1 MENYPIAIPV
11 EEALGLILKRCA
23 PLDSESVA
31 LEEADDRV
39 LAEDVVARENI
50 PPFPRSPY
58 DGYALRAADT
68 QTASKEQGV
77 TLRIIEE
84 VPAGH
89 APERCVGV
97 GEATKILTGAP
108 IPEGA
113 DVVVK
118 FEDTEFTAET
128 VTLFAPCKSGD
139 NIVPAGEDIQLGDTV
154 VARGTVLDGA
164 LLGILAGLGYTEVT
178 VKRRPR
184 VELISTG
191 DELVSAGEPLAPGQI
206 RNSSVYTLASY
217 VRRCGAQAHC
227 VGIVP
232 DRAQPIADAIAAAA
246 QNADLVL
253 TTGGVSVG
261 DYDMLRR
268 ALELLD
274 AEILFWKVRMK
285 PGSAFVAAVYKGTLI
300 LCLSGNPSAAVV
312 AFFLLGIPALRKL
325 EGCGDV
331 ELRKSKVRLA
341 RHFKKKS
348 PNRRFLPGRL
358 LVRDGEAYL
367 EQAEKQGN
375 GMLHPLHG
383 CTLLGELPA
392 GSPPMEAGSMIEA
405 YWLFD

>member
-1 MENYPIAIPV
+1 MKQYPIALSP
-11 EEALGLILKRCA
+11 EEAGALILERCTA
-23 PLDSESVA
+23 LDSESVA
-31 LEEADDRV
+31 LEEADGRV
-39 LAEDVVARENI
+39 LAEDIVARESI

-89 APERCVGV
+89 APAKCVGA

-108 IPEGA
+108 IPAGA

-118 FEDTEFTAET
+118 FEDTEFTDAA
-128 VTLFAPCKSGD
+128 VTLFAPCKSGN
-139 NIVPAGEDIQLGDTV
+139 NIVPAGEDIQLGETV
-154 VARGTVLDGA
+154 MTKGTVLDGA
-164 LLGILAGLGYTEVT
+164 LLGILAGLGYTEVSVT
-178 VKRRPR
+178 RRPR

-191 DELVSAGEPLAPGQI
+191 DELVSAGEPLAPGKI
-206 RNSSVYTLASY
+206 RNSSVFTLASY

-227 VGIVP
+227 AGIVP

-246 QNADLVL
+246 EDADLVL

-274 AEILFWKVRMK
+274 AEIMFWKVCMK
-285 PGSAFVAAVYKGTLI
+285 PGSAFVAAVYRGTLI

-312 AFFLLGIPALRKL
+312 AFFLLGIPALRKMEGRSDAAL
-325 EGCGDV
+325 EKI
-331 ELRKSKVRLA
+331 RVRLG
-341 RHFKKKS
+341 RDFGKKS

-358 LVRDGEAYL
+358 LIKDGEAYL
-367 EQAEKQGN
+367 EQTEKQGN

-392 GSPPMEAGSMIEA
+392 GSPPMEAGSMIAA
-405 YWLFD
+405 YQLFE

>member
-1 MENYPIAIPV
+1 MKQYPIAV
-11 EEALGLILKRCA
+11 
-23 PLDSESVA
+23 S
-31 LEEADDRV
+31 LEEAERLILARCAELNHEQVATEEADGRV
-39 LAEDVVARENI
+39 LAEDVVARESI

-68 QTASKEQGV
+68 KAATEEQGV

-89 APERCVGV
+89 APTKTVGA
-97 GEATKILTGAP
+97 GEAVKILTGAP

-113 DVVVK
+113 DAVVK
-118 FEDTEFTAET
+118 FEDTKFDRET
-128 VTLFAPCKSGD
+128 VTLFAPCKSGE
-139 NIVPAGEDIQLGDTV
+139 NIVSAGEDICRGETV
-154 VARGTVLDGA
+154 VTRGTVLDGA
-164 LLGILAGLGYTEVT
+164 LLGILAGLGCTQIPV
-178 VKRRPR
+178 VRRPR

-191 DELVSAGEPLAPGQI
+191 DELAEIGEPLSPGKI

-227 VGIVP
+227 CGIVP
-232 DRAQPIADAIAAAA
+232 DQAQPIADAIAVAAEH
-246 QNADLVL
+246 ADLVL

-274 AEILFWKVRMK
+274 AEILFWKVRIK
-285 PGSAFVAAVYKGTLI
+285 PGSAFVAAVYRGTLI

-312 AFFLLGIPALRKL
+312 AFFLLGMPALRKM
-325 EGCGDV
+325 EGRNDV
-331 ELRKSKVRLA
+331 MLKKVRVRLA
-341 RHFKKKS
+341 HDFGKKS

-358 LVRDGEAYL
+358 LVRDAEVYL

-392 GSPPMEAGSMIEA
+392 GSPPMEKGSLIEA
-405 YWLFD
+405 YQLFE